1 MSIIANCITL
11 CLLEFQHGVQC
22 QVINSKQMNIQ
33 KRCISLL
40 FGKRLNIDHAEF
52 YKTCARTR
60 TIDEHFAPKNFVLEH
75 TKPLFT
81 EYAFLTVH
89 NLLKLFLRN
98 EIFKI
103 KKFRYPI
110 SLHTFKKIHLIQ

>member
-1 MSIIANCITL
+1 MYSVYCI
-11 CLLEFQHGVQC
+11 C
-22 QVINSKQMNIQ
+22 
-33 KRCISLL
+33 LL
-40 FGKRLNIDHAEF
+40 FGKRLNFDHAEF

-81 EYAFLTVH
+81 EYEFLTVH
-89 NLLKLFLRN
+89 NLHKLFLLN
-98 EIFKI
+98 EFFKI